1 MSLSLWWTCVG
12 LKAVWPTCDVRGGVL
27 MAPAAADVAQGI
39 GMLQGVQEGPVL
51 CGFSV
56 NIRFSS
62 SLNLVAVGKASVP
75 KWAS

>member
-1 MSLSLWWTCVG
+1 
-12 LKAVWPTCDVRGGVL
+12 
-27 MAPAAADVAQGI
+27 MAPAAADVAHGI
-39 GMLQGVQEGPVL
+39 GMLQGVQKGPVL

-75 KWAS
+75 K